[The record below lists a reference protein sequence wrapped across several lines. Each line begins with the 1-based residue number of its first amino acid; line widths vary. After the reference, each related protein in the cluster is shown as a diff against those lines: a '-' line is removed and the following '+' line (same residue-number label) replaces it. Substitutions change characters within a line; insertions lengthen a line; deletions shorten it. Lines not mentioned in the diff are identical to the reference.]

1 MPSLTDDRPAPR
13 GVAPDLWRGPAVL
26 GVSPDEPRPDGADAH
41 GRAVEADP
49 SNDPDDIAAWY
60 PVFLGM
66 LLLGLIGLGGLWVW
80 YFAL

>member
-1 MPSLTDDRPAPR
+1 
-13 GVAPDLWRGPAVL
+13 
-26 GVSPDEPRPDGADAH
+26 
-41 GRAVEADP
+41 VEADP